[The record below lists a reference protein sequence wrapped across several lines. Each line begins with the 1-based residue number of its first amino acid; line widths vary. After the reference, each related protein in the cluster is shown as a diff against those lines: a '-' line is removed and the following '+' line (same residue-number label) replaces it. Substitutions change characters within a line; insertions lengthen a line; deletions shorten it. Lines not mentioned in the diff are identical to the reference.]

1 MDMSVHCAHYIL
13 GVFASIATHCAIDVQ
28 KLRIQILLGPDIDPT
43 NYGWA
48 RDNTMKSLKPK
59 YFDVAPSEVL
69 NFIKCNCS
77 SEKPCSSTRCTCAGK
92 LPCHSRRGRPD
103 KRRDGNKPKPVV
115 GDRGK
120 AILESI
126 DDNSLVIQSF
136 RQYGAELDAKHDKHE
151 RYREAQQRYY
161 N

>member
-1 MDMSVHCAHYIL
+1 MFLVGQLCTGIR
-13 GVFASIATHCAIDVQ
+13 
-28 KLRIQILLGPDIDPT
+28 LRIQILLGPDIDPT

-59 YFDVAPSEVL
+59 DFDVAPSEVL
-69 NFIKCNCS
+69 NFIK
-77 SEKPCSSTRCTCAGK
+77 
-92 LPCHSRRGRPD
+92 CHSRRGRPD

-151 RYREAQQRYY
+151 RIVKHSRDITIESKRIIFLLHTLDRYFFLFFLF
-161 N
+161 NL